1 MYLCLS
7 LDGATTL
14 YLSTKTN
21 VNIKTLYEYLLHR
34 LYKFD
39 FSIKPNI
46 IDKES
51 YFIPS
56 GYDSLSLLK
65 SFDIQNNLD
74 QIYSERIGIQ
84 KTKVTQAE
92 DEVQCED
99 SQQFF
104 KKFWDVRSQT
114 IKPKPIEST
123 TSTSGKKKLISEL
136 SKGKID
142 IEMNSDPT
150 VVKQNSVV
158 KEETRQPAEEPKAV
172 RETRTG
178 TEKSSLEQ
186 LKKRLNDRKHK

>member
-1 MYLCLS
+1 LNLLYFI
-7 LDGATTL
+7 DGATTL

-39 FSIKPNI
+39 FNLKPNI

-51 YFIPS
+51 YFIPA

-74 QIYSERIGIQ
+74 QIYTERIGVL
-84 KTKVTQAE
+84 KAKVMQAD
-92 DEVQCED
+92 DEVQCEE
-99 SQQFF
+99 SQQFL

-114 IKPKPIEST
+114 IKPKPAEST
-123 TSTSGKKKLISEL
+123 TSTTGKKKLISEL

-142 IEMNSDPT
+142 IDINTADT
-150 VVKQNSVV
+150 VVKQNSV
-158 KEETRQPAEEPKAV
+158 KEEAKPVTEEVRQNKEIK
-172 RETRTG
+172 TNN
-178 TEKSSLEQ
+178 EKPSFEQ
-186 LKKRLNDRKHK
+186 LKKKLNDLKHK